1 MTGAVTDVAAHILN
15 QAGPMTAMKLHRLC
29 FYAYGYHLAWEGR
42 RLFPERFE
50 AWANGPVVPALHEA
64 HRGRFELGPGD
75 IPGDPGLLDD
85 GERESVGIV
94 LEQLGHLS
102 AHELSVMTHQDA
114 PWRLA
119 RVRSG
124 VGLIERSSEPLRD
137 DEIAEHFEALAAVAA
152 EAKEPAR

>member
-1 MTGAVTDVAAHILN
+1 MTDTVADVAAHILD

-42 RLFPERFE
+42 RLFPEHFE
-50 AWANGPVVPALHEA
+50 AWANGPVVSALHEA

-102 AHELSVMTHQDA
+102 AHELSVMTHREA
-114 PWRLA
+114 PWMLA
-119 RVRSG
+119 RTRA
-124 VGLIERSSEPLRD
+124 GLGALERGCEPLRD
-137 DEIAEHFEALAAVAA
+137 DEILEHFEALTAGASSEFALD
-152 EAKEPAR
+152 